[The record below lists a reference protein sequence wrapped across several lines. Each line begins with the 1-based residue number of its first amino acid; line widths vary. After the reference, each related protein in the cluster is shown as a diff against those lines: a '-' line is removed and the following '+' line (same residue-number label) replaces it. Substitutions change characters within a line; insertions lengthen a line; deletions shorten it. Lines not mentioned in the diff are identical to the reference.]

1 MKKKGVRLG
10 TLFFLIVATAFV
22 SCVGTYYYVS
32 NTVNNLSHNQQ
43 MYQKLDILNQIVSN
57 YYVLSVDIANGYD
70 DIIDGISSGYVNGLG
85 DEYSYYLNEK
95 NYRTASVTSDSASV
109 DIGIVPSYDK
119 ETGGIEVDF
128 VRVGSSAKL
137 AGMKKGDIILS
148 VGGVNVTED
157 GYRRSVQRLSGQ
169 ENSTVTL
176 TVLRSGEPDIITV
189 DIVRRRFQP
198 QTVEYRLV
206 QNNIGY
212 IFINEFGDTTLEDF
226 NAAYSDLSSK
236 GAKGFVI
243 DVRFNSSGK
252 LDAAVGV
259 VDVIKPAGTI
269 VTVRAK
275 DSSNTKSY
283 FSDVKSITAPI
294 VVIQNEHTN
303 GVAEVFSAALQ
314 DMDTVTIV
322 GTTTAGNGLAQTDIS
337 LSDGTAV
344 RLSTAEYVTPS
355 GVRFNGTGIVPDFRV
370 NLDSS
375 KADRFDELTDE
386 EDDQLQSAVSQLKEM
401 MGLA

>member
-1 MKKKGVRLG
+1 M
-10 TLFFLIVATAFV
+10 
-22 SCVGTYYYVS
+22 
-32 NTVNNLSHNQQ
+32 
-43 MYQKLDILNQIVSN
+43 
-57 YYVLSVDIANGYD
+57 
-70 DIIDGISSGYVNGLG
+70 
-85 DEYSYYLNEK
+85 
-95 NYRTASVTSDSASV
+95 
-109 DIGIVPSYDK
+109 
-119 ETGGIEVDF
+119 
-128 VRVGSSAKL
+128 
-137 AGMKKGDIILS
+137 
-148 VGGVNVTED
+148 
-157 GYRRSVQRLSGQ
+157 
-169 ENSTVTL
+169 
-176 TVLRSGEPDIITV
+176 
-189 DIVRRRFQP
+189 
-198 QTVEYRLV
+198 
-206 QNNIGY
+206 
-212 IFINEFGDTTLEDF
+212 
-226 NAAYSDLSSK
+226 
-236 GAKGFVI
+236 
-243 DVRFNSSGK
+243 
-252 LDAAVGV
+252 
-259 VDVIKPAGTI
+259 
-269 VTVRAK
+269 RAK

-375 KADRFDELTDE
+375 KADRFDELTDK